1 MLQNQLFLF
10 KLKPE
15 DQETFHGGRQYLD
28 LRRVLVVTVISFV
41 HRFVYSNHLSRI
53 QHSLLNGLNKDFQE
67 H

>member
-1 MLQNQLFLF
+1 MLQSQFFFF

-28 LRRVLVVTVISFV
+28 LRRVLVFAVISFV

-53 QHSLLNGLNKDFQE
+53 RHSLLNGLKMDFQE